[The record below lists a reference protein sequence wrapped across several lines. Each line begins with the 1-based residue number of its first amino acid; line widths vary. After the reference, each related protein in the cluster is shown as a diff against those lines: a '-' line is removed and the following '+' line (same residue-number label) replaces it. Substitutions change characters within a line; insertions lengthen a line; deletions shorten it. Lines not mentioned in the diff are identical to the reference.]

1 VGIGLVVVGIL
12 FLVVRVADVALGP
25 NSWPLWLI
33 VPGLAM
39 LGGSLFIPPRG
50 GLGLAIPGAMLAITG
65 VILWVQATYDLYGTW
80 AYAWALVVPTGV
92 GLAMIV
98 YGLVHAD
105 LDLAREGLRATLSG
119 LGLFI
124 GFAIFFEGVIGISG
138 HPVGSLD
145 QILPYAA
152 IGLGVL
158 LIVLAIVDGGRN
170 SLRADRREA
179 RRAEK
184 ERRRRE
190 RHGY

>member
-1 VGIGLVVVGIL
+1 M
-12 FLVVRVADVALGP
+12 VRVADVALGP

-50 GLGLAIPGAMLAITG
+50 GLALAIPGTMLAIAG

-80 AYAWALVVPTGV
+80 AYAWALVVPTGP
-92 GLAMIV
+92 GLAMIL

-105 LDLAREGLRATLSG
+105 FEVAHEGMRATMSG

-138 HPVGSLD
+138 HAVGSLD

-152 IGLGVL
+152 MGLGVL
-158 LIVLAIVDGGRN
+158 LIVLAIVDGGRYRM
-170 SLRADRREA
+170 RAERRAA
-179 RRAEK
+179 RRAER
-184 ERRRRE
+184 ERRRQE
-190 RHGY
+190 RRGY

>member
-1 VGIGLVVVGIL
+1 VVGIGLVVVGIL
-12 FLVVRVADVALGP
+12 FLLVRVADVALGP
-25 NSWPLWLI
+25 NAWPLWLI

-50 GLGLAIPGAMLAITG
+50 GLGLAIPGAMLAIVG
-65 VILWVQATYDLYGTW
+65 LILWVQATYDLYGTW
-80 AYAWALVVPTGV
+80 AYAWALVVPTGP
-92 GLAMIV
+92 GLAMIL

-105 LDLAREGLRATLSG
+105 FELAREGLRATLSG

-158 LIVLAIVDGGRN
+158 LIVLAVVDGGRN
-170 SLRADRREA
+170 NERRAA
-179 RRAEK
+179 RRAER
-184 ERRRRE
+184 EQRRRE